1 MMLMCLMSAPLSSI
15 TTSIDDKVVDV
26 SGVDVINIQVSGV
39 DVFDIDVSGV
49 DVFDIDVSDP
59 DGLTVDVSN
68 VELMCRHM
76 NHQPSTSI
84 VRMLS

>member
-1 MMLMCLMSAPLSSI
+1 MSAPLSSI

-26 SGVDVINIQVSGV
+26 SGVDVINIE
-39 DVFDIDVSGV
+39 VSGV

>member
-1 MMLMCLMSAPLSSI
+1 MCMMLMCLMSAPLSSI

-26 SGVDVINIQVSGV
+26 SGVDVINIE
-39 DVFDIDVSGV
+39 VSGV

-68 VELMCRHM
+68 VELMCRHL

-84 VRMLS
+84 DD